1 MDSGY
6 VAFTN
11 SEFDRWMVENGLAR
25 IDNDMAGIGRELML
39 MNLKLFLYE
48 TCISQSH
55 LQPLELTVLMPES
68 DGSP

>member
-1 MDSGY
+1 
-6 VAFTN
+6 
-11 SEFDRWMVENGLAR
+11 MVENGLAR